1 MSVDKL
7 IVFFFVWVVTYR
19 DISFLCD
26 AVVSHKKPAALP
38 PLTDRNGTGSREVS
52 PSQIHDI
59 NPPPCHL

>member
-7 IVFFFVWVVTYR
+7 FVFFFCLVVTYR

-26 AVVSHKKPAALP
+26 AVVSHKKTTPLP

-52 PSQIHDI
+52 PHS
-59 NPPPCHL
+59 